1 MICEVT
7 FLPCILLS
15 FIQRSV
21 IQLFLTR
28 EAGMNVKNTTYR
40 IETVHLLLPILGS
53 SSNNYDVIKFLSA
66 LNPAC
71 GQKQVY

>member
-1 MICEVT
+1 
-7 FLPCILLS
+7 
-15 FIQRSV
+15 
-21 IQLFLTR
+21 
-28 EAGMNVKNTTYR
+28 MNVKNTTYR